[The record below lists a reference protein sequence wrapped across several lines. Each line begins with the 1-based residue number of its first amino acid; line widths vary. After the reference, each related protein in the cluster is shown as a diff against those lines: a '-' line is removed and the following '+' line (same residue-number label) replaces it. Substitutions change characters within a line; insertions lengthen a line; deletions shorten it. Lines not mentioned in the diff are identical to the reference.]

1 MSNPKLGLVFIK
13 LNLTNVL
20 CEKIK
25 DPFNKSTLLLKIHLL
40 NHAVNSLDAMNKFAD
55 FLRLYPNINSLTY
68 KYTYLFLRS
77 RH

>member
-40 NHAVNSLDAMNKFAD
+40 NHAVNSLDAMNKTNLRT
-55 FLRLYPNINSLTY
+55 FLDYILTL
-68 KYTYLFLRS
+68 TP
-77 RH
+77 